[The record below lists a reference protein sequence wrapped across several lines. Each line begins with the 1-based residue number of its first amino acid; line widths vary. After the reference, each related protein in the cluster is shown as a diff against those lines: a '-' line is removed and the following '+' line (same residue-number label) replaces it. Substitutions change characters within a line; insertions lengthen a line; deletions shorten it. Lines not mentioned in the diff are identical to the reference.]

1 MSLLKLLDRPI
12 TFHRVFVDI
21 TGSINAALMLSNA
34 IYWTNRLPN
43 EREGWFHKTREEWTA
58 ETGLTVREQ
67 ETAQQKL
74 IALGLVDTRRGK
86 VDMALSVTVMWFRVN
101 VEALTAALS
110 SDTKTRKT
118 QITKTRKTQH
128 QNAENAD
135 CSPFRSK
142 NINYPQDTPPPP
154 RARAF
159 PMSDG
164 WNPSEDAETAITAD
178 GKIEK
183 RFSAECLSEFRLY
196 WATRGI
202 SRTDAEWQSAFIRQV
217 RREFAYQQAHQNK
230 PKEDRRNEPSKRVF
244 SRTNQEFGRKG
255 SEKRETLTERS
266 ERYERFAA
274 GLDASIAATERARN
288 AARTSSDSIF
298 GEFTRE
304 Q

>member
-34 IYWTNRLPN
+34 VYWTNRLPN

-58 ETGLTVREQ
+58 ETGLTRHEQ
-67 ETAQQKL
+67 ERARANL
-74 IALGLVDTRRGK
+74 EALGLMQTRRAKIDVVRSG
-86 VDMALSVTVMWFRVN
+86 TWFRVAAD
-101 VEALTAALS
+101 VLTDALTKS
-110 SDTKTRKT
+110 RKPDITNSRKT
-118 QITKTRKTQH
+118 DDQKPETGH
-128 QNAENAD
+128 

-159 PMSDG
+159 AMSDG

-183 RFSAECLSEFRLY
+183 RFSAECLAEFRLY